1 MIQYSAAL
9 VVDPKRRGVLD
20 ARRSLSSGRP
30 EAGPGG
36 GHDDTVP

>member
-20 ARRSLSSGRP
+20 ARLR
-30 EAGPGG
+30 
-36 GHDDTVP
+36 GHDDVEA

>member
-1 MIQYSAAL
+1 MIQYSAASL
-9 VVDPKRRGVLD
+9 VDPKRRSVLD

-36 GHDDTVP
+36 GHDDVKS